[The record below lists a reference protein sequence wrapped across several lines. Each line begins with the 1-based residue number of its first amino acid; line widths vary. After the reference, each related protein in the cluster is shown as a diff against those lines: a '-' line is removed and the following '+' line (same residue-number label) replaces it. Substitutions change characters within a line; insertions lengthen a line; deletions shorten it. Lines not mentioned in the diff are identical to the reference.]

1 MYEREIYPKLIK
13 NLKPNKVLVLYGA
26 RRVGKTFLIE
36 KLVKELKGKKVKFVT
51 GEDKGVC
58 EELSA
63 QSVQALKRF
72 VSDNEFLIIDEA
84 QKIPNIG
91 LNLKLIVDHIP
102 KIKVLASGSASFNLA
117 QKLGE
122 PLLGRKTLLSL
133 FPLSAKEFID
143 YEGVENYKANL
154 ENILTFGGYPEI
166 QKLNSKEEKA
176 EYLREVL
183 KSLVLN
189 DIVDLEEVKN
199 TEKLLDIL
207 TMLSFQ
213 VGSEVSLSEIGSKV
227 GLHKDTVA
235 KYLALLE
242 KVFIIKKVR
251 GFSRNLRNEMTKNSK
266 YYFFDNGI
274 RNSVINNF
282 NNFKYRNDIGQ
293 LWENYLIMERLKR
306 QEYSKKLTNNYFWRT
321 YSQKEIDW
329 VEEKDGKIKAFEIKY
344 SKDSFKIPTDW
355 KKAYPDSSF
364 KLINREN
371 FLDFIL

>member
-1 MYEREIYPKLIK
+1 MYDREIYSQIVE
-13 NLKPNKVLVLYGA
+13 NLLPNKVLILYGA

-36 KLVKELKGKKVKFVT
+36 KLVKELEGKKVKFVT
-51 GEDKGVC
+51 GEDKWVC
-58 EELSA
+58 KELSK
-63 QSVQALKRF
+63 QSLQSLKRF
-72 VSDNEFLIIDEA
+72 VADSEYLIIDEA
-84 QKIPNIG
+84 QKVPDIG

-102 KIKVLASGSASFNLA
+102 NIKVLASGSTSFNLA

-122 PLLGRKTLLSL
+122 PLLGRKLLLTLY
-133 FPLSAKEFID
+133 PLSAKEFVD
-143 YEGVENYKANL
+143 YEGVENYEANL
-154 ENILTFGGYPEI
+154 EEILTFGSYPEV
-166 QKLNSKEEKA
+166 QKLDSKEKKA
-176 EYLREVL
+176 QYLHEVIN
-183 KSLVLN
+183 SLVLN

-213 VGSEVSLSEIGSKV
+213 LGAEVSLTEIGGKV

-235 KYLALLE
+235 KYLSLLE

-282 NNFKYRNDIGQ
+282 NEFKYRNDLGQ
-293 LWENYLIMERLKR
+293 LWENYIVMERIKR
-306 QEYSKKLTNNYFWRT
+306 QKYNKKLVNNYFWRT

-329 VEEKDGKIKAFEIKY
+329 VEEKDGQLKAFEIKY
-344 SKDSFKIPTDW
+344 GKGDFKVPADW
-355 KKAYPDSSF
+355 KNAYPESTF
-364 KLINREN
+364 KVINREN